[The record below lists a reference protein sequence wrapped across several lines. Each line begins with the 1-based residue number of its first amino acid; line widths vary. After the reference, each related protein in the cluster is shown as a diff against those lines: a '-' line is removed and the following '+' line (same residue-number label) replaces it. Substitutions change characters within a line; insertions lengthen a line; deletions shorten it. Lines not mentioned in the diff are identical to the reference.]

1 MKALWLCCLL
11 IPGVALADIV
21 GATSRN
27 MNFEFKL
34 GPFKPLID
42 RESTL
47 TGTPYETTFGGGP
60 LLLGEFGLERQ
71 FFQKVGTLGAGVS
84 IGYGEKFG
92 HAVNSVTGEITEES
106 TGLHLIP
113 MKVLL
118 AYRFDYLAQL
128 HRHPEGLRMNALSR
142 YLMVTGGN
150 ITGLTDELEKEGLV
164 SRQASPGDRRA
175 FVLQLTAA
183 GRESFERMAAEH
195 ERWVV
200 ELLGGLKAADRRTLH
215 ALLGTLRMTIA
226 ERQGAGPAGPAA

>member
-60 LLLGEFGLERQ
+60 LLLGEFELERQ
-71 FFQKVGTLGAGVS
+71 FFQKVGTLGAGLS

-92 HAVNSVTGEITEES
+92 HAVNAVTGEITEES

-113 MKVLL
+113 MKALL
-118 AYRFDYLAQL
+118 VYRFDYLAQTYSVPL
-128 HRHPEGLRMNALSR
+128 VPYVKGAFIVCPWWITKGADIEVVDGVRGQSVNYGVAF
-142 YLMVTGGN
+142 TGG
-150 ITGLTDELEKEGLV
+150 L
-164 SRQASPGDRRA
+164 A
-175 FVLQLTAA
+175 LQLDFLDPRLARDFDTSA
-183 GRESFERMAAEH
+183 GVNHTYLFAEWSLQELNLGGGKIDLSSRHWMFGLSFEF
-195 ERWVV
+195 
-200 ELLGGLKAADRRTLH
+200 
-215 ALLGTLRMTIA
+215 
-226 ERQGAGPAGPAA
+226 